1 MTAQRNL
8 KQIIRDRQH
17 KTGESY
23 TAARAQVLAS
33 GPGPHTPSP
42 TIDVGTTR
50 EAVILKVNR
59 DSARVRIPGEAGQ
72 ITFRS
77 SDVWEA
83 VPGHLATLIIER
95 RWTWR
100 GDSYASGQIEDLRID
115 VTRLGLVPLPLALG
129 EPEDLR
135 RQYEPY
141 RNPDPYAPMW
151 RRNTAKPRVRAEF
164 DPIAWGSFPDDNDD
178 DLDDNATCR
187 AADLAAAG
195 DVDGAREL
203 LMNTLLR
210 DLRCIDAHA
219 HLGSLEFD
227 RSPRAA
233 LVHYEVGVGIAELS
247 LPPGFDGVLL
257 WGRIYNRPY
266 LRALHGQGLCLWR
279 LGRFEQA
286 LEVFDRILA
295 FNPNDNQGVRFIR
308 EDVLARRSW
317 ESTRERRSS
326 ATS

>member
-42 TIDVGTTR
+42 TIDVGTKL

-59 DSARVRIPGEAGQ
+59 DSVRVRIPGEAGQ

-100 GDSYASGQIEDLRID
+100 GDSYAAGQIEELRLD
-115 VTRLGLVPLPLALG
+115 VTRLGLAPLPLEFG

-135 RQYEPY
+135 RAYEPY
-141 RNPDPYAPMW
+141 RHPDPYAPMW
-151 RRNTAKPRVRAEF
+151 RRNTAKPRVSAEF
-164 DPIAWGSFPDDNDD
+164 DPIAWGSFPDDDDD
-178 DLDDNATCR
+178 DLEDNATCR
-187 AADLAAAG
+187 AADLAEGG
-195 DVDGAREL
+195 DVNGAREL
-203 LMNTLLR
+203 LMNALQR

-219 HLGSLEFD
+219 HLGNLEFD
-227 RSPRAA
+227 HSPRTA
-233 LVHYEVGVGIAELS
+233 LLHYEVGVGISELS
-247 LPPGFDGVLL
+247 LPSGFDGVLL
-257 WGRIYNRPY
+257 WGHIYHRPY

-286 LEVFDRILA
+286 QQVFDRILA
-295 FNPNDNQGVRFIR
+295 FNPNDNQGIRFIR

-317 ESTRERRSS
+317 ESTTERRS
-326 ATS
+326 